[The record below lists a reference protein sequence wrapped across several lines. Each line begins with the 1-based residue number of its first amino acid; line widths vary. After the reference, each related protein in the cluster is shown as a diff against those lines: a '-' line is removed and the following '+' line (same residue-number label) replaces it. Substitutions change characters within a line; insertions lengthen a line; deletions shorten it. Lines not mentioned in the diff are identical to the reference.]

1 VFSQPN
7 IQSGAFPNKSST
19 LVGETSP
26 GSDQDSRRQMYLHV
40 PTILFLTV
48 LVALLT
54 GVLLIFSWA
63 QNRSHRSFAWWGW
76 ANLLLANALLF
87 LGYGAMAC
95 AARQFVGWRTDFRLL
110 FGGAALW
117 LIFCQFPALH
127 LYHGRICFV
136 SAGIAD
142 YSWGVGYILVK
153 GRTERLASLVPAAAW
168 RVCTAFC
175 A

>member
-1 VFSQPN
+1 
-7 IQSGAFPNKSST
+7 
-19 LVGETSP
+19 
-26 GSDQDSRRQMYLHV
+26 MYLHV

-63 QNRSHRSFAWWGW
+63 QNRSHRSFAWWGV

-87 LGYGAMAC
+87 LGYGAMVC

-127 LYHGRICFV
+127 LYHGQDLLCLGRYRRLQLG
-136 SAGIAD
+136 SR
-142 YSWGVGYILVK
+142 
-153 GRTERLASLVPAAAW
+153 RTERLA
-168 RVCTAFC
+168 
-175 A
+175 

>member
-1 VFSQPN
+1 V
-7 IQSGAFPNKSST
+7 
-19 LVGETSP
+19 
-26 GSDQDSRRQMYLHV
+26 
-40 PTILFLTV
+40 
-48 LVALLT
+48 
-54 GVLLIFSWA
+54 
-63 QNRSHRSFAWWGW
+63 
-76 ANLLLANALLF
+76 ANLRLANALLF